1 MAEKLHPLRWSIH
14 LGVRVTA
21 ATKPKNTLVSLFR
34 RASLWPWPEVSL
46 LCLSFCLRL
55 VGVLSRPLWYDE
67 AFAVLF
73 AQKGVAAMVEGTIS
87 PAAENIGGAAA
98 DVHPLLYYSLLN
110 LWMQVFGISPAA
122 VRTLSI
128 LFGTATVALL
138 YVLSR
143 ALFDRRT
150 GLLAALFA
158 ALSPFQVH
166 YAQEVR
172 MYALMGLLVVA
183 AALALWLAV
192 ATGRLRWWLLFA
204 LLAALAQYSHNLA
217 GVHLVVLASTVLF
230 LRHKKPILGVILAG
244 LGALLV
250 YLPWLLLLPSQIARV
265 RTGYWTEKP
274 GVDRLITG
282 LLSYITNLP
291 LTGVW
296 LPAGLFIALFVF
308 TLAAWQSVRAL
319 SSSRWSADTRR
330 GLWMAWLACAPL
342 LALFVVSQWQPVFI
356 ERALLPSG
364 AFFLVWVAWGFGSVN
379 MPTPVRWFSIA
390 ALLLGMGIGLLNHWQ
405 YRGFPYSSFPQVGQ
419 SLREHYLDGDLILHS
434 NKLTALPLM
443 YYAPELPQ
451 SYLPDPPG
459 SGSDTLAPATQ
470 HVLELM
476 AEAGIETAT
485 DGSERVWFILFE
497 KAIEEFR
504 QAGFATHPQLDWLD
518 QRYTRVQVE
527 SFEDLR
533 LYLYER

>member
-1 MAEKLHPLRWSIH
+1 
-14 LGVRVTA
+14 
-21 ATKPKNTLVSLFR
+21 
-34 RASLWPWPEVSL
+34 
-46 LCLSFCLRL
+46 L
-55 VGVLSRPLWYDE
+55 VGVLTRPLWYDE

-87 PAAENIGGAAA
+87 PAAENIAGAAA

-110 LWMQVFGISPAA
+110 LWMQVFGSSPAA

-158 ALSPFQVH
+158 AISPFQVH

-172 MYALMGLLVVA
+172 MYALMGLLVIA
-183 AALALWLAV
+183 AALALWQAV
-192 ATGRLRWWLLFA
+192 RTSRLRWWLLFA

-217 GVHLVVLASTVLF
+217 GVHLAMLASTVLF
-230 LRHKKPILGVILAG
+230 TRQKKPILGVIFAG
-244 LGALLV
+244 LGALLL

-308 TLAAWQSVRAL
+308 SLAVWQSVRAL
-319 SSSRWSADTRR
+319 SSSRWSADTWR
-330 GLWMAWLACAPL
+330 GLWMAWLACTPL
-342 LALFVVSQWQPVFI
+342 LALFGLSQWQPVFI

-364 AFFLVWVAWGFGSVN
+364 AFFLIWVAWGFGYAK
-379 MPTPVRWFSIA
+379 MPIPVRWFSIA
-390 ALLLGMGIGLLNHWQ
+390 ALLFGMVIGLLNHWQ
-405 YRGFPYSSFPQVGQ
+405 YQGFPYASFPQLGQ
-419 SLREHYLDGDLILHS
+419 SLQERYLDGDLILHS
-434 NKLTALPLM
+434 NKLTALPLI

-451 SYLPDPPG
+451 SYLPDPPE

-470 HVLELM
+470 HVLGLP
-476 AEAGIETAT
+476 AETDIESAAE
-485 DGSERVWFILFE
+485 GRNRVWLIIFDQ
-497 KAIEEFR
+497 AIEEYR
-504 QAGFATHPQLDWLD
+504 LAGYETHPHLEWLSEHFSLA
-518 QRYTRVQVE
+518 QTETY
-527 SFEDLR
+527 SDLHV
-533 LYLYER
+533 YLYER